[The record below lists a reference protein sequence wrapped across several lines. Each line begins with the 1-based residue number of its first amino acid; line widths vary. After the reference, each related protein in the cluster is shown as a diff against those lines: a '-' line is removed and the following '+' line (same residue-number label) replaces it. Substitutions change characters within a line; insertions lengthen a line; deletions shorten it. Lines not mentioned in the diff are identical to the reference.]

1 MSMYDDVEKILY
13 SKESIQKRLQAVAK
27 EMNALYSDAD
37 LPLLIC
43 NLKGAFMFLADLV
56 RYLDFRHELDFIE
69 TSSYG
74 AGTASS
80 GDVRFLL
87 DVGESITDRNVIIVE
102 DIVDSGVTLSCILE
116 RFEARHARSVRVAAL
131 LNKPSRREIEVPID
145 FCGFVVP
152 NEFVIG
158 YGLDY
163 DQQYRNLPFIGVL
176 KPAVYQGS

>member
-13 SKESIQKRLQAVAK
+13 SKETIQKRIQEVAN

-87 DVGESITDRNVIIVE
+87 DVGESIKDRNVIIVE
-102 DIVDSGVTLSCILE
+102 DIVDSGITLSCILE
-116 RFEARHARSVRVAAL
+116 RFEARHAQSVRVVAL

-176 KPAVYQGS
+176 KPAVYQGD